1 MRLFAA
7 LPLPDH
13 VRDHLVSALLPIRT
27 AAGPALRWSDPDQWH
42 ITCAFYGEQPDGIT
56 DDLLAHI
63 AAGVG
68 TPFDLCL
75 KGAGSFHDHN
85 LWIGGGGEVSA
96 LHTLMAACALD
107 DAPEHHRAHMTV
119 ARVTRTAARPRFSPS
134 LTGEFVHALS
144 VYSGPTW
151 TVDEVH
157 LIQSELGKGRSGG
170 PLHTVVGN
178 IFLV

>member
-1 MRLFAA
+1 
-7 LPLPDH
+7 
-13 VRDHLVSALLPIRT
+13 
-27 AAGPALRWSDPDQWH
+27 
-42 ITCAFYGEQPDGIT
+42 
-56 DDLLAHI
+56 
-63 AAGVG
+63 
-68 TPFDLCL
+68 
-75 KGAGSFHDHN
+75 
-85 LWIGGGGEVSA
+85 
-96 LHTLMAACALD
+96 MAACALD

-144 VYSGPTW
+144 VYNGPTW
-151 TVDEVH
+151 TVDEVR

>member
-1 MRLFAA
+1 MCATISSPHFF
-7 LPLPDH
+7 PF
-13 VRDHLVSALLPIRT
+13 ALLQDRRYGGPTPINGTSPVR
-27 AAGPALRWSDPDQWH
+27 
-42 ITCAFYGEQPDGIT
+42 FYGEQPDGIT
-56 DDLLAHI
+56 DACWRTSLRGWGPL
-63 AAGVG
+63 
-68 TPFDLCL
+68 DLCL
-75 KGAGSFHDHN
+75 KGAGSFHDRN
-85 LWIGGGGEVSA
+85 LWIGIGGEVSA

>member
-1 MRLFAA
+1 M
-7 LPLPDH
+7 
-13 VRDHLVSALLPIRT
+13 
-27 AAGPALRWSDPDQWH
+27 
-42 ITCAFYGEQPDGIT
+42 
-56 DDLLAHI
+56 
-63 AAGVG
+63 
-68 TPFDLCL
+68 

-85 LWIGGGGEVSA
+85 LWIGVGGEVSA
-96 LHTLMAACALD
+96 LNTLMAACALD

-134 LTGEFVHALS
+134 LTGEFVHALC